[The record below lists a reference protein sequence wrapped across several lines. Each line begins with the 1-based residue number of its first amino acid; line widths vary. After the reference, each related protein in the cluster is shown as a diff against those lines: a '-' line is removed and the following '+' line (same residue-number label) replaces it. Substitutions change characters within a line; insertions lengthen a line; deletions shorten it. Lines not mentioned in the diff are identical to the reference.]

1 MSQILVALVLA
12 IAAKAVCPRLL
23 RVVIETVRCTQLTR
37 IVATLRIKSSFAGS
51 CGPFV
56 LLEMKVYRVSADG
69 SGRKTPSSAFLG
81 VFFAK
86 RLVESRG
93 HASRMS
99 LIPGNKRWGLT
110 NSSSGASPHVM
121 ATKRVPKS
129 PRHRLPRTVATTN
142 FCPQIA
148 SDLPCSACLRAA
160 PFLCRSLSSHSGSS
174 IVMRPFSYGL
184 SNGLR
189 RS

>member
-37 IVATLRIKSSFAGS
+37 IVATLRIKSSGRSQGS
-51 CGPFV
+51 GPWDLEAIFRRIV
-56 LLEMKVYRVSADG
+56 WSIRSSEMKVYRVSADG
-69 SGRKTPSSAFLG
+69 SGRKIPSSASLG

-99 LIPGNKRWGLT
+99 LIPGNKRCG
-110 NSSSGASPHVM
+110 
-121 ATKRVPKS
+121 
-129 PRHRLPRTVATTN
+129 
-142 FCPQIA
+142 
-148 SDLPCSACLRAA
+148 
-160 PFLCRSLSSHSGSS
+160 
-174 IVMRPFSYGL
+174 
-184 SNGLR
+184 
-189 RS
+189 